1 MKFEN
6 IGFDTSLWN
15 NRYAEWNED
24 EKKSSKPH
32 PSQLIRILHSVSDIV
47 HKTDEFESVNNFI
60 KPWKPSCKIKFQ
72 IERSKE
78 TAKSSYYST
87 LSKIQLINADK
98 SQILLYTDGSKTE
111 FSTSAV
117 TFAPITRNWNNF
129 TDNFNRFIEK
139 DCLLKH
145 HTISKAGN

>member
-1 MKFEN
+1 MLNGTK
-6 IGFDTSLWN
+6 T
-15 NRYAEWNED
+15 R
-24 EKKSSKPH
+24 KKSSKPH
-32 PSQLIRILHSVSDIV
+32 PSQLIRILRSISDIV

-87 LSKIQLINADK
+87 LSKIQSINADK
-98 SQILLYTDGSKTE
+98 SQMLLYIEGSKTE

-117 TFAPITRNWNNF
+117 FFLFFYFFIYSLSV
-129 TDNFNRFIEK
+129 FNLR
-139 DCLLKH
+139 L
-145 HTISKAGN
+145 